1 MKRKLNTPI
10 LGLFAALEEIFSSAH
25 GKVTQWGF
33 TAREYSDR
41 IKQKSANPAKKTRR
55 KMTQA
60 SQRKNRV

>member
-33 TAREYSDR
+33 TARKYSDR
-41 IKQKSANPAKKTRR
+41 VKQKPANPAKKAQR

-60 SQRKNRV
+60 SQRRNRI